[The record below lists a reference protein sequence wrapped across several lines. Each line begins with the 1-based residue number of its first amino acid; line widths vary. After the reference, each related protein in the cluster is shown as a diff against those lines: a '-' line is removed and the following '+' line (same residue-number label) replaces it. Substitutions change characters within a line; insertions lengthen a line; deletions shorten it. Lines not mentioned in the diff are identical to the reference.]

1 MDIYF
6 LLHSVPADIA
16 SDYRLSFMGLVVL
29 AKKMLPVIFKIFY
42 FTELQVV
49 IVNWTLPPS
58 TKKRKKKKKTNYYL
72 VLTCATATTFSY
84 GQIMNEIH

>member
-1 MDIYF
+1 MYIYIYF

-29 AKKMLPVIFKIFY
+29 AKKMLPVFFIF

-49 IVNWTLPPS
+49 IV
-58 TKKRKKKKKTNYYL
+58 K
-72 VLTCATATTFSY
+72 
-84 GQIMNEIH
+84 

>member
-49 IVNWTLPPS
+49 IVN
-58 TKKRKKKKKTNYYL
+58 
-72 VLTCATATTFSY
+72 
-84 GQIMNEIH
+84 

>member
-1 MDIYF
+1 MYIYIFF

-29 AKKMLPVIFKIFY
+29 AKKMLPVFFY
-42 FTELQVV
+42 FFTELQVV
-49 IVNWTLPPS
+49 IVKWTLPPS
-58 TKKRKKKKKTNYYL
+58 TKTRKKKTNYYL

-84 GQIMNEIH
+84 WQIENEIH